1 MGTAPGEA
9 DLRRRLARAA
19 RRERLRLGLTQ
30 EEVAERAGVAPR
42 QLQRVEA
49 GAVNAG
55 LSTIAG
61 LCRAFRVDIQVLF
74 ENPPTGED
82 SVKPSTGQTRGRGRQ
97 AAGRPRR

>member
-1 MGTAPGEA
+1 MGIAPGESE
-9 DLRRRLARAA
+9 LRKRLARAA

-61 LCRAFRVDIQVLF
+61 LCRAFRVDVLSLF
-74 ENPPTGED
+74 EIQPSGEE
-82 SVKPSTGQTRGRGRQ
+82 SVRPLSNRGGDGGKQATR
-97 AAGRPRR
+97 RPRR

>member
-1 MGTAPGEA
+1 MGIAPGEA
-9 DLRRRLARAA
+9 ELRKRLARAA

-49 GAVNAG
+49 GVVNAG

-61 LCRAFRVDIQVLF
+61 LCRAFRVDVLRLF
-74 ENPPTGED
+74 EVQPSGEESMKPPAI
-82 SVKPSTGQTRGRGRQ
+82 RGRDGGDS
-97 AAGRPRR
+97 AKRRSRR

>member
-1 MGTAPGEA
+1 MGAAPGEA